1 MTEFGLCQMALYL
14 FQALPFYQWIP
25 CEPDIIVLKQWLMSS
40 DLTQPQNQLTRHV
53 LGQLNWGVDQKVG
66 VS

>member
-40 DLTQPQNQLTRHV
+40 DLTQPQNQLTRQV